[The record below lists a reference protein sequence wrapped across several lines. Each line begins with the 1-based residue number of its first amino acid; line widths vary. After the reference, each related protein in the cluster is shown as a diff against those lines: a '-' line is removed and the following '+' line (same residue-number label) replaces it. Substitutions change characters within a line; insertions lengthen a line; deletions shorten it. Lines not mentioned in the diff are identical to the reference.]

1 MKATIRTTAILLSL
15 ALVAAVSTGCAGRQC
30 SDWPGTCII
39 Q

>member
-1 MKATIRTTAILLSL
+1 MKSLSTTICLL
-15 ALVAAVSTGCAGRQC
+15 LVLAAVGGCANRQC

>member
-1 MKATIRTTAILLSL
+1 MKNTIRTVTVLLSL
-15 ALVAAVSTGCAGRQC
+15 ALVAAVSTACAGRQC